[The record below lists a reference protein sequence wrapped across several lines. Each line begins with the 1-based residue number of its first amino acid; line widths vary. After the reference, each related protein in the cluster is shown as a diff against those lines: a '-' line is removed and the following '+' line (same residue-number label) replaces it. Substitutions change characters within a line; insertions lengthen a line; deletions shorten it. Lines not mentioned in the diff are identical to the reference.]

1 MLDMFRMSGPARGGG
16 HGRGGRL
23 APAARLLVC
32 AALPWYACV
41 WLGTSTA
48 PVAAA
53 LPAVLILRG
62 DVFAAPRLAL
72 ERLVGV
78 AVGVLLSVAVLH
90 WLPTGPLS
98 FPVLL
103 VCACAGMYLLGRRGS
118 PNQQVL
124 ITALVIYSTP
134 VPGYPL
140 ARLVESAVGIAV
152 VALLGPLL
160 WPPDPYRET
169 ARGLE
174 EYRTGLADRLA
185 RTAARAA
192 APAPAGLPAAA
203 PVAAFA
209 LWHRP
214 YELSAALERTAGR
227 VLLLPPRRDAAG
239 AAGPLRPR
247 LRLAA
252 RTAPALQFLT
262 REVETRPAADDASA
276 RAMAPLIEA
285 TGRAL
290 DEALRGG
297 SGADRLRRARELE
310 AAHRAAHPGAR
321 DAVLRAGIH
330 LTHQVLAEH
339 LGPAAH

>member
-1 MLDMFRMSGPARGGG
+1 MSAMFDMSRMSAPL

-72 ERLVGV
+72 ERLAGV

-140 ARLVESAVGIAV
+140 ARLEESAVGIAV

-185 RTAARAA
+185 RTA
-192 APAPAGLPAAA
+192 
-203 PVAAFA
+203 
-209 LWHRP
+209 
-214 YELSAALERTAGR
+214 RTNC
-227 VLLLPPRRDAAG
+227 PPRWST
-239 AAGPLRPR
+239 GPGGCSCCRPGG
-247 LRLAA
+247 
-252 RTAPALQFLT
+252 
-262 REVETRPAADDASA
+262 TRP
-276 RAMAPLIEA
+276 
-285 TGRAL
+285 G
-290 DEALRGG
+290 
-297 SGADRLRRARELE
+297 RRARSGRGCGWPRGRPRPCSSSPGRWRPGRPPTTRP
-310 AAHRAAHPGAR
+310 RAR
-321 DAVLRAGIH
+321 WRR
-330 LTHQVLAEH
+330 
-339 LGPAAH
+339 